1 MSEALTFLL
10 VEDEPLI
17 LLDLEFAVEDSGH
30 HFVSASC
37 LAQALNHLAE
47 CRIDVAILDVNLGRG
62 QTCVP
67 VADELQQMEIPF
79 VLHSGDLDRRNE
91 TINKLGAVVIAKPAA
106 AEMVV
111 ARALAERLRRQ
122 PQPNRQRLD

>member
-1 MSEALTFLL
+1 VNEPLTLLL

-17 LLDLEFAVEDSGH
+17 LLDLEYAVEDSGH

-37 LAQALNHLAE
+37 VAQALSHLAE
-47 CRIDVAILDVNLGRG
+47 CTIDLAILDVNLGHG

-67 VADELQQMEIPF
+67 VADELQQREIPF

-106 AEMVV
+106 AEKVV
-111 ARALAERLRRQ
+111 ERALAEWRRRQ
-122 PQPNRQRLD
+122 RHRTRQALD